1 MAKPKEMVGKVFH
14 RLTVLEELKERKGGN
29 VCYECECV
37 CGNIVKVKGKY
48 LRNGDTKSCGC
59 LNIEKITQQG
69 YQNKKH
75 GFSNLPEYNVY
86 IGMISRCTN
95 KNNKRYYRY
104 GARGIDVCDRW
115 MESFENF
122 YKDMGGRP
130 FKGAQLDRIDND
142 KGYSLENCRWATAF
156 ENSMNRNV
164 SYNEDR
170 NVYKRSGGYYA
181 QVPRSRDKKIYKRF
195 SYVSPTIQEAREI
208 RDLWLKEFDKDR
220 DKWFNNTIN
229 KLYIKGRDVS

>member
-122 YKDMGGRP
+122 YKDMGERP
-130 FKGAQLDRIDND
+130 SKKHQIDRIDNN
-142 KGYSLENCRWATAF
+142 GNYEPVNCHWVLPYENAINKEF
-156 ENSMNRNV
+156 KSG
-164 SYNEDR
+164 DLGIR
-170 NVYKRSGGYYA
+170 NVYKDKQSYYVVLKRQGVKRVSSYQSSIDKA
-181 QVPRSRDKKIYKRF
+181 IKIRDNW
-195 SYVSPTIQEAREI
+195 IQEYS
-208 RDLWLKEFDKDR
+208 
-220 DKWFNNTIN
+220 NNQSQWIEDTIN
-229 KLYIKGRDVS
+229 KRYKK

>member
-1 MAKPKEMVGKVFH
+1 MAKPKEMVGKTFH
-14 RLTVLEELKERKGGN
+14 RLTVLEELKERKGGS
-29 VCYECECV
+29 VCYECECI

-115 MESFENF
+115 LESFENF
-122 YKDMGGRP
+122 YNDMGNRP
-130 FKGAQLDRIDND
+130 SSKHQIDRIDNN
-142 KGYSLENCRWATAF
+142 GNYEPSNCRWVLPY
-156 ENSMNRNV
+156 ENAINKEFNYGKLGIV
-164 SYNEDR
+164 
-170 NVYKRSGGYYA
+170 NVYKDKQSYYVVLRRQGA
-181 QVPRSRDKKIYKRF
+181 KRTSSYQSSIDKAI
-195 SYVSPTIQEAREI
+195 EI
-208 RDLWLKEFDKDR
+208 RDNWLQEYSDNPYQWID
-220 DKWFNNTIN
+220 DTVNN
-229 KLYIKGRDVS
+229 LYKK

>member
-86 IGMISRCTN
+86 TGMVSRCTN
-95 KNNKRYYRY
+95 KDNKRYYRY

-115 MESFENF
+115 LESFENF
-122 YKDMGGRP
+122 YKDMGERP
-130 FKGAQLDRIDND
+130 SKKHQIDRIDNN
-142 KGYSLENCRWATAF
+142 GNYEPVNCHWVLPYENAINKEF
-156 ENSMNRNV
+156 KPGKLGIRNI
-164 SYNEDR
+164 
-170 NVYKRSGGYYA
+170 YK
-181 QVPRSRDKKIYKRF
+181 DKKSYYTVLRRQGKKRVS
-195 SYVSPTIQEAREI
+195 SYQSSIDKAVEI
-208 RDLWLKEFDKDR
+208 RDNWIQEYKEDKD
-220 DKWFNNTIN
+220 KWIEDTINNTY
-229 KLYIKGRDVS
+229 KK

>member
-1 MAKPKEMVGKVFH
+1 MAKPKEMVGKTFH
-14 RLTVLEELKERKGGN
+14 RLTVLEELKERKGGS
-29 VCYECECV
+29 VCYECECI

-122 YKDMGGRP
+122 YKDMGERP
-130 FKGAQLDRIDND
+130 SKKHQIDRIDNN
-142 KGYSLENCRWATAF
+142 GNYEPGNCHWALPYENAINKEF
-156 ENSMNRNV
+156 KSG
-164 SYNEDR
+164 DLGIR
-170 NVYKRSGGYYA
+170 NVYK
-181 QVPRSRDKKIYKRF
+181 DKKSYYVVLKRQGF
-195 SYVSPTIQEAREI
+195 KRVSSYQSSIDKAMKIRDNWIQEYS
-208 RDLWLKEFDKDR
+208 
-220 DKWFNNTIN
+220 NNQSQWIEDTIN
-229 KLYIKGRDVS
+229 KTYKK